1 MLKKLAVPIVAGGML
16 LGGIASAGTAYA
28 GTPTASVATAHV
40 KNSAIRAWVK
50 AHRREI
56 AKAGVTISATTIGV
70 TPQDLVAEL
79 KSGKSIADVAG
90 EHSVSVQ
97 SVVTALDNNA
107 ADARINQAVID
118 HKLSSTEANKIE
130 AALPTALAKAVSH
143 TF

>member
-56 AKAGVTISATTIGV
+56 AKAGATISAETIGV

-90 EHSVSVQ
+90 EHSVNVQ
-97 SVVTALDNNA
+97 SVVTALDNA
-107 ADARINQAVID
+107 ADARINRAVID

>member
-97 SVVTALDNNA
+97 SVVTALDNA